1 MNLKSLF
8 IAILISGTFSAC
20 SNREKQKSEAFL
32 IDSIRKADSISV
44 VLEQQRLID
53 SINLVSKEQ
62 QIIADSIN
70 NLVLN
75 ESL

>member
-8 IAILISGTFSAC
+8 IAVLMLGAFSAC
-20 SNREKQKSEAFL
+20 NSKEKQKSEVFIL
-32 IDSIRKADSISV
+32 DSIRKVDSISV

-53 SINLVSKEQ
+53 SINMVSREQ
-62 QIIADSIN
+62 QIIADSIS

>member
-8 IAILISGTFSAC
+8 IAILISGSFSAC
-20 SNREKQKSEAFL
+20 TNKAKQNADGFL
-32 IDSIRKADSISV
+32 LDSIRKADSISV

-53 SINLVSKEQ
+53 SINMVSKEQ
-62 QIIADSIN
+62 QIIADSIS

>member
-8 IAILISGTFSAC
+8 IAILISGSFSAC
-20 SNREKQKSEAFL
+20 TSKEKQRSEAFL
-32 IDSIRKADSISV
+32 LDSIRKADSISV
-44 VLEQQRLID
+44 VYEQQRLID
-53 SINLVSKEQ
+53 SINMVTREQ

-75 ESL
+75 DSL